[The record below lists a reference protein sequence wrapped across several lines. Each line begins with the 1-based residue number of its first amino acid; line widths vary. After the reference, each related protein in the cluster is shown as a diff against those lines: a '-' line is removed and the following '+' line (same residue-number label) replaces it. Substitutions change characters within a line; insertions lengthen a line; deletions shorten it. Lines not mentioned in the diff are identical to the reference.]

1 MAETSILAHPLQPT
15 ATTHGTAEG
24 GGDGDGGEQEAPEQ
38 RRGGEEAA

>member
-15 ATTHGTAEG
+15 ATTHRTAEG

-38 RRGGEEAA
+38 RQGGEEAA